1 MYILHGT
8 WAPGE
13 QAQLENPGRFVLWI
27 EQEETS
33 GGQGGGDA
41 HPFAASGAGLAALI
55 AEVLPAPVA
64 REIDTLPTT
73 AWLWLPSANAAPLPS
88 PELGQ
93 LLGADMPEQFHW
105 QPWRVAA
112 MATTD
117 PLLLLK
123 ELHFQSIQ
131 LEDRLRLGS
140 DIRFWHRFSRA
151 VRDLVRRQAFVPAIL
166 PWSGPTTDKRGRGRK
181 TQEPAMHFA
190 TGWLP
195 FSAHYDA
202 CIAEFAPIMPV
213 LCRVL
218 SDAAPSE
225 TGPGSPAVSAPPR
238 RDAEAVLRGFTQQTY
253 DNLVA
258 RTKLPQ
264 KTLKAVEGTFLTQA
278 LLGGPAHPA
287 QDCVGLETWQHW
299 ERWRQRLE
307 GGQGPQG
314 LQLGFRL
321 QEAPP
326 NQPDDWYLEWLA
338 ASRQDPGFQLPL
350 ADYWG
355 LEGPA
360 KAAVT
365 RRLGGDLAQQ
375 LLIQVGQA
383 ARVVPALWAGLET
396 ERPVGISLDRGQ
408 ALAFLREHAWVLEES
423 GYRVLVP
430 SWWTPAG
437 RRRAR
442 LRLRASS
449 PRKHESGGSSGDFSL
464 PSVVRYRYELSI
476 GGETVTPE
484 DWAALLASKSEL
496 VQFRGQWIQID
507 RAGMADVLRLLEQPG
522 EREMPLA
529 ELLQRAAGAQEEGI
543 ELAFEDALGE
553 MLERLRDPGGF
564 ALADPPPTLA
574 GTLRGYQ
581 QRGLSWLRYLER
593 TGLGMCLADDM
604 GLGKTVQVIALLLAA
619 RDGGHAGG
627 AGADAGA
634 AARVGGHASGAGAD
648 VGAAARDTGH
658 AGGAGA
664 DAGAAA
670 RDTGH
675 AEDVRAILRPTLLV
689 APTSVLGNWQR
700 ELRRFAPSLTSYLHH
715 GPDRPQQA
723 KAFRQAIAGQDVVIT
738 SYGLLRRD
746 AGLFQGEPWARVVVD
761 EAQNLKNPHS
771 AQSRAVQGLKTRHR
785 LALTG
790 TPIENRLLDLWSLFH
805 FLNPGYLG
813 SAAAFKKRFEQP
825 IQREQDQARA
835 ATLKRLVE
843 PFILRRVKSD
853 KRIIQDLPDK
863 VEQKVYCN
871 LTPEQA
877 ALYQSVV
884 DDVQGKLEAADGIQ
898 RRGLMLATLMRLKQI
913 CNHPAQF
920 LQDGSPFLEARSH
933 KLERVS
939 GMVQEVMA
947 EGESL
952 LLFTQFTEIGDALER
967 LFRQQYRYPVHY
979 LHGGTSRLRREQMI
993 QSFQDPASDPAI
1005 FVLSL
1010 KAGGVGITLT
1020 RANHVFH
1027 FDRWW
1032 NPAVEN
1038 QATDRAYRIGQ
1049 EKRVFVH
1056 KLVTLGT
1063 LEERIDRV
1071 LEDKQRLAET
1081 IVGSDEAWLTELDND
1096 AFRRL
1101 IELNRA
1107 EAVIE

>member
-8 WAPGE
+8 WVPGDGT
-13 QAQLENPGRFVLWI
+13 AFENPGRFVLWM
-27 EQEETS
+27 EQEEPL
-33 GGQGGGDA
+33 GGRQAAGT
-41 HPFAASGAGLAALI
+41 HPIAATASGLETLF
-55 AEVLPAPVA
+55 AEVFPAA
-64 REIDTLPTT
+64 TLRAIDPAAATVW
-73 AWLWLPSANAAPLPS
+73 AWLPSADGAPLPS

-93 LLGADMPEQFHW
+93 LLGAEPPETFDWRPW
-105 QPWRVAA
+105 QVAA
-112 MATTD
+112 LSTAD

-123 ELHFQSIQ
+123 ELHFQAIQ
-131 LEDRLRLGS
+131 QEDRLRLGS
-140 DIRFWHRFSRA
+140 DLRFWHGFGRA
-151 VRDLVRRQAFVPAIL
+151 VRDLVRRQAFLPAL
-166 PWSGPTTDKRGRGRK
+166 FPWAAPAPATPARGRK
-181 TQEPAMHFA
+181 QTEPSRRFT

-195 FSAHYDA
+195 FSAHYEA
-202 CIAEFAPIMPV
+202 HIAAFAPAMPG
-213 LCRVL
+213 LCRTL
-218 SDAAPSE
+218 SNTAPSQAK
-225 TGPGSPAVSAPPR
+225 PPLPQLASPPL
-238 RDAEAVLRGFTQQTY
+238 RDAEALLRGFTQQTY
-253 DNLVA
+253 ETLV
-258 RTKLPQ
+258 TGTQFPQ
-264 KTLKAVEGTFLTQA
+264 KTLKAVAGTFLAQT
-278 LLGGPAHPA
+278 LSGGVSHGTPNTP
-287 QDCVGLETWQHW
+287 DLETWQHW
-299 ERWRQRLE
+299 ERWRRRLE
-307 GGQGPQG
+307 GGQGPDG

-326 NQPDDWYLEWLA
+326 DRPDAWYLEWLA
-338 ASRQDPGFQLPL
+338 ASRQDPGFVLPL
-350 ADYWG
+350 ADYWE
-355 LEGPA
+355 LAGPA
-360 KAAVT
+360 QAAVT
-365 RRLGGDLAQQ
+365 RRLGGELAQQ
-375 LLIQVGQA
+375 LLLQVGQA
-383 ARVVPALWAGLET
+383 ARVVPALWAGLAT
-396 ERPVGISLDRGQ
+396 ERPVGIALDREQ

-442 LRLRASS
+442 LRLRASHS
-449 PRKHESGGSSGDFSL
+449 RKQESGGSSGAFSL
-464 PSVVRYRYELSI
+464 PSVVQYAYELAI
-476 GGETVTPE
+476 GGETVSPE
-484 DWAALLASKSEL
+484 EWAALLTSKSEL
-496 VQFRGQWIQID
+496 VQFRGQWMQID
-507 RAGMADVLRLLEQPG
+507 RTGMAEVLRLLEQPG

-529 ELLQRAAGAQEEGI
+529 ELLQRAAGAEEEGI
-543 ELAFEDALGE
+543 EVACDAALSD

-564 ALADPPPTLA
+564 ALADPPPTFV

-581 QRGLSWLRYLER
+581 QRGLSWLHYLER
-593 TGLGMCLADDM
+593 TGLGVCLADDM
-604 GLGKTVQVIALLLAA
+604 GLGKTVQVIALVLKE
-619 RDGGHAGG
+619 RH
-627 AGADAGA
+627 DAPDLHPG
-634 AARVGGHASGAGAD
+634 
-648 VGAAARDTGH
+648 
-658 AGGAGA
+658 
-664 DAGAAA
+664 
-670 RDTGH
+670 
-675 AEDVRAILRPTLLV
+675 PTLLI

-700 ELRRFAPSLTSYLHH
+700 ELQRFAPSLHSTIHH
-715 GPDRPQQA
+715 GPERPQAA
-723 KAFRQAIAGQDVVIT
+723 KAFRQAIAGQDLVIT

-746 AGLFQGEPWARVVVD
+746 AALFQGESWQRVVVD
-761 EAQNLKNPHS
+761 EAHNLKNPHA
-771 AQSRAVQGLKTRHR
+771 AQTKAVQKLKTAHR

-825 IQREQDQARA
+825 IQREQDPARA

-843 PFILRRVKSD
+843 PFILRRLKSD

-877 ALYQSVV
+877 ALYQTVV

-898 RRGLMLATLMRLKQI
+898 RRGLMLATLTRLKQI

-920 LQDGSPFLEARSH
+920 LQDGSAFLESRSH
-933 KLERVS
+933 KLERVAE
-939 GMVQEVMA
+939 MVQEVMA

-967 LFRQQYRYPVHY
+967 LFRQQYRYPVYY
-979 LHGGTSRLRREQMI
+979 LHGATSRTRREHMI
-993 QSFQDPASDPAI
+993 QSFQDPASDPAVFI
-1005 FVLSL
+1005 LSL

-1071 LEDKQRLAET
+1071 LEEKQRLAEA
-1081 IVGSDEAWLTELDND
+1081 IVGSDEAWLTELDNN

-1101 IELNRA
+1101 IALNRA
-1107 EAVIE
+1107 EAVME